1 MAREEVKELS
11 PITQAF
17 VKGKTIQDW
26 IKDTWK
32 DKEYTLFGKLSRS
45 PLKPDSDTDLSGP
58 ENSTGQRYQSTN
70 YLGDKQS
77 VGKM

>member
-1 MAREEVKELS
+1 MAREEAKEFP

-45 PLKPDSDTDLSGP
+45 PLKPGSDTDLSRP
-58 ENSTGQRYQSTN
+58 KKR
-70 YLGDKQS
+70 